1 MLGCCGLEAQ
11 DRGCDYCGGGK
22 SWQVTGIQRGSP
34 PCPAFLEASRGTL
47 ESARTVLS
55 WPQSGILLSLPPDF
69 LPLSTSTHRRNG
81 LTGVKVSCFWG
92 QVVALYIGLALRPM
106 VWAIKN
112 ELGGVLIWCSLGASP
127 SHRKLS
133 TGQLRQVAHRRA
145 GRERTST
152 PSILIMGL
160 GCPQGVPF

>member
-1 MLGCCGLEAQ
+1 MLLGPGCGLIYRTCTPTNGVGNQ
-11 DRGCDYCGGGK
+11 D
-22 SWQVTGIQRGSP
+22 
-34 PCPAFLEASRGTL
+34 
-47 ESARTVLS
+47 
-55 WPQSGILLSLPPDF
+55 
-69 LPLSTSTHRRNG
+69 
-81 LTGVKVSCFWG
+81 
-92 QVVALYIGLALRPM
+92 
-106 VWAIKN
+106 

-145 GRERTST
+145 VRERTST